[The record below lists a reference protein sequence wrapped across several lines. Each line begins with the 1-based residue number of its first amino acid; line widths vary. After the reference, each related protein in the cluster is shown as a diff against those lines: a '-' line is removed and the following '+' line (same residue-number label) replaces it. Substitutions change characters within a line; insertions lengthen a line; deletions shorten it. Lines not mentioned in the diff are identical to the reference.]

1 MTIAEGNIAH
11 RQKFEILMLS
21 KQTQLE
27 MIKKNLNF
35 RNEKF
40 KIKCAELIYWMNF
53 VLDPPSACSSLSTS
67 KFTNELKEYL
77 SALQRYE
84 SDLLILVEDVNRQS
98 FFYFLFSYLFI
109 FICIFLITFL
119 FLTFFKK

>member
-53 VLDPPSACSSLSTS
+53 VLDPPSACSSSSTS

-84 SDLLILVEDVNRQS
+84 SDLLILVEDVNHQFRNMA
-98 FFYFLFSYLFI
+98 I
-109 FICIFLITFL
+109 P
-119 FLTFFKK
+119 K